1 MQPLC
6 CKKTDIAMK
15 NITLLL
21 LLFIGTLALSAQSVK
36 FTAEAQR
43 AVIAGEKFQLVYT
56 INTEATD
63 LRLPQLDGFQI
74 LMGPSTAQST
84 SMTIINGQMERNTQY
99 SYTYVLKAN
108 QPGKYSIAPATIT
121 VNGKKMESNTL
132 QIDVIKSDEQAAKQG
147 QAAEQD
153 ASVSADDLF
162 ITVTTNKREAYK
174 DEPILITTK
183 IYVRSV
189 DLQGLSDIKNPELR
203 DFISQELPRKG
214 NIEWIMESY
223 NGKNYTTGIYEQK
236 LLFPQKAGTLQIEPT
251 EIEFLVK
258 QRVARRSTSVFDDFF
273 ESNFRTVKKKVSS
286 KPIRINVKALPTPTP
301 SDFSGVV
308 GTIDLKSSV
317 SATSVK
323 TNDAI
328 TIKLT
333 VSGTGNHKL
342 MANPKLNVPTDFDQF
357 DPKVTN
363 DISNSL
369 SGMVGTKSY
378 EYLIIPRHS
387 GQFTIPPITLSY
399 FDINDKRYK
408 QLSSGEVKITVEKG
422 TSEESSSTK
431 PQFATSREELK
442 FIGKD
447 IRYIKTDAGSSKLKP
462 RHSFLLGSGLFYML
476 LLLPLL
482 LFGAFAYY
490 AQKQLHENNN
500 IVLSRNKKATKVA
513 LKRLKKSAVLLK
525 ENKKEAFYDEVLRA
539 LWGYMSDKLSLPVS
553 KLSRNNASELMQK
566 RMVTDETIDRFM
578 KIVDTCEFARYSP
591 SLGSSEM
598 DRLYHETI
606 EAITLIEGEIKK

>member
-1 MQPLC
+1 
-6 CKKTDIAMK
+6 
-15 NITLLL
+15 
-21 LLFIGTLALSAQSVK
+21 
-36 FTAEAQR
+36 
-43 AVIAGEKFQLVYT
+43 
-56 INTEATD
+56 
-63 LRLPQLDGFQI
+63 
-74 LMGPSTAQST
+74 
-84 SMTIINGQMERNTQY
+84 
-99 SYTYVLKAN
+99 
-108 QPGKYSIAPATIT
+108 
-121 VNGKKMESNTL
+121 
-132 QIDVIKSDEQAAKQG
+132 
-147 QAAEQD
+147 
-153 ASVSADDLF
+153 
-162 ITVTTNKREAYK
+162 
-174 DEPILITTK
+174 
-183 IYVRSV
+183 
-189 DLQGLSDIKNPELR
+189 
-203 DFISQELPRKG
+203 
-214 NIEWIMESY
+214 
-223 NGKNYTTGIYEQK
+223 
-236 LLFPQKAGTLQIEPT
+236 
-251 EIEFLVK
+251 
-258 QRVARRSTSVFDDFF
+258 
-273 ESNFRTVKKKVSS
+273 
-286 KPIRINVKALPTPTP
+286 
-301 SDFSGVV
+301 
-308 GTIDLKSSV
+308 
-317 SATSVK
+317 
-323 TNDAI
+323 
-328 TIKLT
+328 
-333 VSGTGNHKL
+333 

-363 DISNSL
+363 DISNNL
-369 SGMVGTKSY
+369 NGMVGSKNY

-399 FDINDKRYK
+399 FDINEKRYK
-408 QLSSGEVKITVEKG
+408 QLSSGEIKITVEKG

-462 RHSFLLGSGLFYML
+462 RHSFLLGSGLFYLL

-513 LKRLKKSAVLLK
+513 LKRSKKSAVLLK

-591 SLGSSEM
+591 SLGNSEM

-606 EAITLIEGEIKK
+606 QAITLIEGEIKK